1 MTDEQLAAAATI
13 QAIAEEFERTQKRW
27 GATDLRRQGKRLLAA
42 LEIVVPKDD
51 ISPLNMGD
59 E

>member
-27 GATDLRRQGKRLLAA
+27 GPTDLRRQGKRLLAS

-51 ISPLNMGD
+51 IRPLQSGS